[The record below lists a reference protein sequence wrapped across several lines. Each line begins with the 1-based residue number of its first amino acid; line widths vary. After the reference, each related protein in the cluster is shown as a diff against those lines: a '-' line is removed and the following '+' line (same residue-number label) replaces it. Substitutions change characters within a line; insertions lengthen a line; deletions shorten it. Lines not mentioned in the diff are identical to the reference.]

1 MGCCHRGV
9 SLVLSWISSGERGFP
24 YPNRRYSSGRQRS
37 NPRVSQKR
45 LAPESRVV
53 LQQVVDV
60 PDPVIF
66 LPRTDTFRFP
76 ILHFIA
82 DGRPVDTWN
91 RELRCVDSD
100 RFSWVQ
106 NSGRLAIHRNTGR
119 RSTFIPN
126 LQKVHQTKNE
136 ILFEESHTRNV
147 IEEEEGNT
155 RGRKDKLRGQIG
167 VRTIALNEGCT
178 IGPPA
183 DSEYAV
189 EPVGV
194 ETMRPSQTAS
204 VRCCPSTNT
213 SIVFRCGLGPR
224 WSETSFITCQPR

>member
-1 MGCCHRGV
+1 M
-9 SLVLSWISSGERGFP
+9 
-24 YPNRRYSSGRQRS
+24 RQAKK
-37 NPRVSQKR
+37 V
-45 LAPESRVV
+45 
-53 LQQVVDV
+53 
-60 PDPVIF
+60 
-66 LPRTDTFRFP
+66 
-76 ILHFIA
+76 
-82 DGRPVDTWN
+82 TWFK
-91 RELRCVDSD
+91 ELR
-100 RFSWVQ
+100 
-106 NSGRLAIHRNTGR
+106 
-119 RSTFIPN
+119 
-126 LQKVHQTKNE
+126 
-136 ILFEESHTRNV
+136 TRNV
-147 IEEEEGNT
+147 TEEEEGNT
-155 RGRKDKLRGQIG
+155 RGLNDKLRGQIG